1 MSNQIT
7 LSVRSR
13 NIIKRLG
20 AETAGEIAR
29 FTLDE
34 ILEARCFGVITMT
47 EIERFLVSLGM
58 RLGMTERE
66 IKQHKNSNVP
76 LLEPNSIPQCKE
88 HSHEEQDEGD
98 CCEDCKHNAEK
109 LRQKV
114 KA

>member
-1 MSNQIT
+1 MSNQFT

-29 FTLDE
+29 FTQDE
-34 ILEARCFGVITMT
+34 ILEAKCFGETSMT

-58 RLGMTERE
+58 RLGMSERQ
-66 IKQHKNSNVP
+66 IKLHPNSNVR
-76 LLEPNSIPQCKE
+76 LLESTPIPQSKE

-114 KA
+114 KV